1 VPHRMTLSEGPHT
14 IMVSSL
20 MNGQPWR
27 LGLSTYS
34 NTNDVGGPLGHNEG
48 VGRAPAPRLCQGQP
62 ERGCGGRTPGCI
74 ASIIRQRGGHGVPM
88 AQKHPRHYHRAV
100 DEESPATS
108 DRGLYS
114 GPPRPPRQPQRWEI
128 EGLSRSSR
136 HGNDFLTERLFDLL
150 PPGSDEY
157 PIRSSNVPTTSPMG

>member
-27 LGLSTYS
+27 LDLSTYS

-62 ERGCGGRTPGCI
+62 KRGCGGRTPRCI
-74 ASIIRQRGGHGVPM
+74 ARTIRQRGGHGVPM

-114 GPPRPPRQPQRWEI
+114 GPPSATPPASKMGDRGPLKELQTR
-128 EGLSRSSR
+128 
-136 HGNDFLTERLFDLL
+136 ERLPHRKAF
-150 PPGSDEY
+150 
-157 PIRSSNVPTTSPMG
+157 